1 MDTVKKG
8 DKVSIHYVGLLE
20 DKTIFDRSEKDDPLQ
35 FEAGTDEI
43 LAGISNGVI
52 GMAVG
57 EKKTITLSPE
67 QAYGN
72 RIAGLEQAVPLSDLP
87 NGVQVGD
94 LLSGEIQG
102 EQIILSVVEI
112 NGDTATLD
120 ANHPLAGHTL
130 TFDIELVGLEP
141 A

>member
-8 DKVSIHYVGLLE
+8 DKVSIQYVGLLE
-20 DKTIFDRSEKDDPLQ
+20 DKTIFDKSEKDEPLE

-57 EKKTITLSPE
+57 DKKTITLSPGE
-67 QAYGN
+67 AYGD
-72 RIAGLEQAVPLSDLP
+72 RVAGLEQSVPVSDLP
-87 NGVQVGD
+87 KGVQVGD

-102 EQIILSVVEI
+102 QQIILSVVEI

-130 TFDIELVGLEP
+130 TFDIELVGFEP